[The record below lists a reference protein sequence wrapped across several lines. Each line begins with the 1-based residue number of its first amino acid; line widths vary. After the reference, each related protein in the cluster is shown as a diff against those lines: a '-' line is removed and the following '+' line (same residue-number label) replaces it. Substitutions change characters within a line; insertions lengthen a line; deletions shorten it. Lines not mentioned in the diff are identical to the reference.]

1 MTTPVAMIPYT
12 NMAPYRQLGPPAK
25 CHFVA
30 LAPKASITA
39 LLSGQ
44 VAAAAV
50 PVGGLAQ
57 LAGSV
62 ETVGRFGIAAK
73 GASMSVLLFSRHPFD
88 HMHAPR
94 TVHLTDESASSVR
107 LLYLLMGH
115 FFGFRRLPRLAA
127 ADGTPDGELL
137 IGDRALVRG
146 VRPAAD
152 QGSIYVTD
160 LSQLWYEIHRLPF
173 VFARWVVR
181 VDAPAAIKT
190 AIVEWLNRFK
200 ADEPR
205 LVAQAVPGAASR
217 LKLGPDLVA
226 RYFGAIR
233 RCLDDSD
240 LDGQRL
246 FFQQLEQFGR
256 SPLFQNAIL
265 KQPLVKRH

>member
-12 NMAPYRQLGPPAK
+12 NMAPYRQLGPPAN
-25 CHFVA
+25 CHFVP
-30 LAPKASITA
+30 LAPKASIAA
-39 LLSGQ
+39 LLAGK

-50 PVGGLAQ
+50 PVGGLAR

-73 GASMSVLLFSRHPFD
+73 GASMSVLLFSRYPFEQ
-88 HMHAPR
+88 MHAPR
-94 TVHLTDESASSVR
+94 TVHLTGESASSVR

-115 FFGFRRLPRLAA
+115 TFGFNRLPRLAA
-127 ADGTPDGELL
+127 TGRSPDGELL

-146 VRPAAD
+146 VRPAVD
-152 QGSIYVTD
+152 QRSAYVTD

-173 VFARWVVR
+173 VFARWAVR
-181 VDAPAAIKT
+181 IDAPAAIKT
-190 AIVEWLNRFK
+190 AIFEWLHRFK

-217 LKLGPDLVA
+217 LKLGPELVG

-233 RCLDDSD
+233 RCLNDSD

-256 SPLFQNAIL
+256 SPLFHNA
-265 KQPLVKRH
+265 

>member
-12 NMAPYRQLGPPAK
+12 NMAPYRQLGPPAN
-25 CHFVA
+25 CHFVP
-30 LAPKASITA
+30 LAPKASIAA
-39 LLSGQ
+39 LMAGQ

-50 PVGGLAQ
+50 PVGGLAR
-57 LAGSV
+57 LADSV
-62 ETVGRFGIAAK
+62 ETVGCFGIAAK
-73 GASMSVLLFSRHPFD
+73 GASMSVLLFSRYPFD
-88 HMHAPR
+88 RMHAPR
-94 TVHLTDESASSVR
+94 TVHLTEESASSVR

-115 FFGFRRLPRLAA
+115 TVGFNRLPRLAG

-137 IGDRALVRG
+137 IGDRALTRG
-146 VRPAAD
+146 ARSAAD
-152 QGSIYVTD
+152 QGASYVTD

-181 VDAPAAIKT
+181 VDAPAAIRA
-190 AIVEWLNRFK
+190 AIAEWLHRFK

-205 LVAQAVPGAASR
+205 LVARAVPGAASR
-217 LKLGPDLVA
+217 LNLGPELVE

-246 FFQQLEQFGR
+246 FVQQLEQFGR
-256 SPLFQNAIL
+256 SPLFQHA
-265 KQPLVKRH
+265 